1 MIPIE
6 TVDAILEYL
15 KDCERIARRIRRRTL
30 ALLAVV
36 ALGAI
41 STAVFTTRDIAQ
53 GDPWWLTTLDVLLLA
68 SGAVPATVF
77 TRRLRDARRWRAE
90 IVKARARLYGSKLFD
105 VWLTAPATSGPRATK
120 ERILAELMLST
131 NRGAPR
137 P

>member
-36 ALGAI
+36 AVGAI

-53 GDPWWLTTLDVLLLA
+53 GDPWWLITLDVLLLA
-68 SGAVPATVF
+68 SWAVPATAF
-77 TRRLRDARRWRAE
+77 TRRLRDARTFHAE
-90 IVKARARLYGSKLFD
+90 IVKARGHLYASKLFD
-105 VWLTAPATSGPRATK
+105 VWVNGPTLSSPAPSKTSD
-120 ERILAELMLST
+120 
-131 NRGAPR
+131 
-137 P
+137 